1 MTITNTQEE
10 IKKIIKRIEKK
21 IVGEPAYCHI
31 KEVQKSF
38 KRSEEIMNV
47 LLLANGCILK
57 GVIFGAI
64 LVVWKGYKNSESRC
78 QVKEKF
84 RKLAW

>member
-1 MTITNTQEE
+1 
-10 IKKIIKRIEKK
+10 
-21 IVGEPAYCHI
+21 
-31 KEVQKSF
+31 
-38 KRSEEIMNV
+38 MNV